1 MVGGPGAGLE
11 LGGFMTIW
19 RFPEIAVPPNHAY
32 LLGFSTKNHPA
43 IGVPSFMDTT

>member
-19 RFPEIAVPPNHAY
+19 RFPEIAVPLNHAICH
-32 LLGFSTKNHPA
+32 GIFH
-43 IGVPSFMDTT
+43 